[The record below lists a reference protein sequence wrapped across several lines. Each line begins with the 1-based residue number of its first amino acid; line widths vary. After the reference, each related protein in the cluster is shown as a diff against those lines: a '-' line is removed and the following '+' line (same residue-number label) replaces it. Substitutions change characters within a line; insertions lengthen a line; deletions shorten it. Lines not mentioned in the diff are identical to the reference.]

1 MTAVDSLH
9 RGYWRPTLADCR
21 AVAGP
26 GTEHGFVFPLRR
38 SLSKGRGRT
47 SLGTAIG
54 EVSPLSAVNRPGLD
68 SEPCAVAIA

>member
-26 GTEHGFVFPLRR
+26 GTEHGFVFPLRA
-38 SLSKGRGRT
+38 GRYQKAAAERHWER
-47 SLGTAIG
+47 LLARYRRC
-54 EVSPLSAVNRPGLD
+54 PQ
-68 SEPCAVAIA
+68 